1 MEWLLEGK
9 FGRLS
14 VSGAVA
20 RLVIDVLADSHSA
33 RFSELLFVR
42 RLVFSLVL
50 FTYGRKEEK
59 KKKKKKR

>member
-1 MEWLLEGK
+1 MKGLLEGK

-14 VSGAVA
+14 VSGAAA

-42 RLVFSLVL
+42 RLAFSHLL
-50 FTYGRKEEK
+50 FTYVKNKNK
-59 KKKKKKR
+59 KM